1 MSRSYTSDSIA
12 AHALI
17 VQARMF
23 YAAIP
28 FAIVFIVLAILGYER
43 GAVAVAIVGALALGA
58 SAGAWVV
65 ASKFRD

>member
-1 MSRSYTSDSIA
+1 MSRTYTADSIS

-23 YAAIP
+23 YAAVP
-28 FAIVFIVLAILGYER
+28 FAIVFIVLALLGYER

-58 SAGAWVV
+58 SAGAWLV
-65 ASKFRD
+65 AERFK

>member
-1 MSRSYTSDSIA
+1 MSRFYSPESIA

-28 FAIVFIVLAILGYER
+28 FALVFIILAILGYER
-43 GAVAVAIVGALALGA
+43 GAVAVAILGALAIGA
-58 SAGAWVV
+58 SAGAWLV
-65 ASKFRD
+65 AERFK

>member
-28 FAIVFIVLAILGYER
+28 FAIVFIVLALLGYER
-43 GAVAVAIVGALALGA
+43 GRSRSLC
-58 SAGAWVV
+58 SA
-65 ASKFRD
+65 R

>member
-28 FAIVFIVLAILGYER
+28 FAIVFIVLALLGYER
-43 GAVAVAIVGALALGA
+43 GAVAVAIVGALMLGA
-58 SAGAWVV
+58 SAGAWLV
-65 ASKFRD
+65 AERFK